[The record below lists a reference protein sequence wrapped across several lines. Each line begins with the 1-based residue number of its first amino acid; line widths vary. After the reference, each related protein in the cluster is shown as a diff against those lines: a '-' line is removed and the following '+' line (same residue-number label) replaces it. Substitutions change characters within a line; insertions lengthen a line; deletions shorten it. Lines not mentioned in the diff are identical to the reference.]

1 MNLKGNVHF
10 VGQETQISP
19 TYTKRELV
27 IKTIEQYPSLVLI
40 EFAQGIC
47 NNELDTLQIGQEIDV
62 SINISGRE
70 WINPQG
76 EKKYFNSIK
85 GWKIK

>member
-10 VGQETQISP
+10 VGQEEQVTP

-40 EFAQGIC
+40 EFAQGMC
-47 NNELDTLQIGQEIDV
+47 NNELDKLQTGQEINV
-62 SINISGRE
+62 SINISSRA
-70 WINPQG
+70 WVNPQG
-76 EKKYFNSIK
+76 ETKYFNSIK
-85 GWKIK
+85 GWKIE